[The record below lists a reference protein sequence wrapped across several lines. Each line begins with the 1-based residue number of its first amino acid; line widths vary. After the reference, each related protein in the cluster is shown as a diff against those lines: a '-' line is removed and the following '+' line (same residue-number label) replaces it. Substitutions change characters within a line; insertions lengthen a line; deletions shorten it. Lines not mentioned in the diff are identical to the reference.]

1 MGLQSENFFFEKMRL
16 FFPALIFVVN
26 AQNLNAN
33 AFLNLTEIL
42 LEGENVIDGFGNLFT
57 IIENTVENAQS
68 ELNMTSSWRNLTTI
82 VNIQQHAFQQADRF
96 LKEIIKIMDDTED
109 LGQKV
114 CFTFN
119 EETVQV
125 QNWLNNTVKIDLDFC
140 GDFINQTLAENLQD
154 DFDYFADTVTIY
166 VTLF

>member
-1 MGLQSENFFFEKMRL
+1 
-16 FFPALIFVVN
+16 
-26 AQNLNAN
+26 
-33 AFLNLTEIL
+33 
-42 LEGENVIDGFGNLFT
+42 
-57 IIENTVENAQS
+57 
-68 ELNMTSSWRNLTTI
+68 
-82 VNIQQHAFQQADRF
+82 
-96 LKEIIKIMDDTED
+96 MDDTED

-125 QNWLNNTVKIDLDFC
+125 QNWLNDTVKIDVDLC

-166 VTLF
+166 VTLFRAVGLL